1 MAETT
6 KSLQKEYDAALAAFT
21 TADAALKNAG
31 LLNLASAQKTFDT
44 ANKAFQAI
52 KARYDAALKLEQK
65 SASETTKSNQKKTEE
80 AKANQEILLRQ
91 AQIDLNSVNRRL
103 SQEQKG
109 AASPQKIAQLTSE
122 KNSAQAVFDA
132 IQNGATGKLVKVG
145 GTSQVKIVLDQPV
158 SATPTVAPTATQGR
172 ATAQMRGEGMGPT
185 ATTVTATETVT
196 TPTVTTPTATP
207 ATPAGSS
214 VSTQSATSATDQ
226 KTFVDSE
233 LSKRKLKDTPANR
246 EKLRKEFQSKNKP
259 VDDMA
264 WMDEFKK
271 TYTAYSDWTTNEVI
285 DHFGQDFVD
294 ILKEAVNTE
303 FTDEEIQARI
313 KGTQY
318 FKSITDSQYRFDGAN
333 SAVQNGLIQSARDA
347 IVKDYADVG
356 LAQTDIDEIAKKV
369 ARNGLTATGV
379 KQAVYQYAFRKPA
392 AATTP
397 TAPGMARN
405 AIEGGD
411 ADAIRQAAR
420 AYGYSVSDAEMQ
432 AALTGGMYNG
442 VAVTKDSILQKAQ
455 KSAKGK
461 YFHLADQI
469 DAGLSLEDIFSGYR
483 NYAADLLEIDP
494 NQIDFTKDSKFAKAF
509 GSKETGQMSLTDWT
523 QMIKTDPTFGW
534 QYTKQA
540 NQQATDVALTL
551 ARAFGKVG

>member
-6 KSLQKEYDAALAAFT
+6 KSLQKEYDAALAAFSA
-21 TADAALKNAG
+21 ADIALKNAG
-31 LLNLASAQKTFDT
+31 LLNLASAQKTFDA
-44 ANKAFQAI
+44 ANKKFQAI
-52 KARYDAALKLEQK
+52 KVRYDAALKREEKTAKSEQK
-65 SASETTKSNQKKTEE
+65 KVEEAKSNQES
-80 AKANQEILLRQ
+80 LLRQ

-109 AASPQKIAQLTSE
+109 AASPQKIAQLTAE

-145 GTSQVKIVLDQPV
+145 GTSQVEIVLDQPV
-158 SATPTVAPTATQGR
+158 SATPTATPTVTQDR
-172 ATAQMRGEGMGPT
+172 ATAQMRGEGMGPVT
-185 ATTVTATETVT
+185 KTEEDEPAVDETPPPPPPPSGVTVSA
-196 TPTVTTPTATP
+196 
-207 ATPAGSS
+207 
-214 VSTQSATSATDQ
+214 QSATSATDQ

-233 LSKRKLKDTPANR
+233 LKKRKLKDTPANR
-246 EKLRKEFQSKNKP
+246 EKLRKEFQAKNKP

-271 TYTAYSDWTTNEVI
+271 TYAAYSDWTTNEVI

-303 FTDEEIQARI
+303 FTDEEIQSRI

-318 FKSITDSQYRFDGAN
+318 FKSITDSQYKFDGAS

-356 LAQTDIDEIAKKV
+356 LSQTDIDEIARKV
-369 ARNGLTATGV
+369 ARNGLTTTGV

-397 TAPGMARN
+397 TSPAMVTRAL
-405 AIEGGD
+405 EGGD

>member
-1 MAETT
+1 MMA
-6 KSLQKEYDAALAAFT
+6 SSADIQKELDTAKAKVETARKALQGATAANFSALTKALSDAEK
-21 TADAALKNAG
+21 ALKPV
-31 LLNLASAQKTFDT
+31 QKKYDT
-44 ANKAFQAI
+44 AKANE
-52 KARYDAALKLEQK
+52 KTAAAGKK
-65 SASETTKSNQKKTEE
+65 ASETEQANLLSKGKQTIAIRQDAVDRARSAWQNDPKNQKKFDDYQTKLSELNTKFTEYE
-80 AKANQEILLRQ
+80 GKG
-91 AQIDLNSVNRRL
+91 IDLGRTVSL
-103 SQEQKG
+103 
-109 AASPQKIAQLTSE
+109 
-122 KNSAQAVFDA
+122 
-132 IQNGATGKLVKVG
+132 QNGQLIDSKVAG
-145 GTSQVKIVLDQPV
+145 
-158 SATPTVAPTATQGR
+158 VAPAVSPVR
-172 ATAQMRGEGMGPT
+172 ATAQMRGEGMGPA
-185 ATTVTATETVT
+185 ATTAASTETIT
-196 TPTVTTPTATP
+196 TPTVTPPATS

-214 VSTQSATSATDQ
+214 VSTQSATSAKDQ

-246 EKLRKEFQSKNKP
+246 EKLRKEFQTKNKP

-271 TYTAYSDWTTNEVI
+271 TYTAYSDWTTNEVV

-303 FTDEEIQARI
+303 FTDEEIQSRI
-313 KGTQY
+313 KGTKY
-318 FKSITDSQYRFDGAN
+318 FGAITDSQYKFDGAN
-333 SAVQNGLIQSARDA
+333 SAVQNGLIKSAREA

-356 LAQTDIDEIAKKV
+356 LTQTDIDEIARKV
-369 ARNGLTATGV
+369 ARNGLTTAGV

-411 ADAIRQAAR
+411 ADAIRIAAR
-420 AYGYSVSDAEMQ
+420 AYGYNVSDAEMQ

-442 VAVTKDSILQKAQ
+442 VAVTQDSILQKAQ

-461 YFHLADQI
+461 YFHLSDQI

-483 NYAADLLEIDP
+483 NYAADALEIDP
-494 NQIDFTKDSKFAKAF
+494 NQIDFTKDSKWAAAF
-509 GSKETGQMSLTDWT
+509 GTKENGQMSLTDWVKT
-523 QMIKTDPTFGW
+523 IKTDPNFGW

-540 NQQATDVALTL
+540 NDQAASLAVNL
-551 ARAFGKVG
+551 ARVFGKVA

>member
-6 KSLQKEYDAALAAFT
+6 KSLQKEYDAALAEFT
-21 TADAALKNAG
+21 AADIALKNAG
-31 LLNLASAQKTFDT
+31 LLNLASAQKTFDA
-44 ANKAFQAI
+44 ANKKFQAI
-52 KARYDAALKLEQK
+52 KVRYDAALKLEQK
-65 SASETTKSNQKKTEE
+65 SASETEKSNQKKVEE
-80 AKANQEILLRQ
+80 AKANQESLLRQ

-109 AASPQKIAQLTSE
+109 AASPQKIAQLTAE
-122 KNSAQAVFDA
+122 KNSAQAIFDA

-158 SATPTVAPTATQGR
+158 SATTTATPTVTQGR

-185 ATTVTATETVT
+185 ATTAATTETVT
-196 TPTVTTPTATP
+196 TPTATTPTTAP
-207 ATPAGSS
+207 AVPSGSP

-233 LSKRKLKDTPANR
+233 LTKRKLKDTPANR

-303 FTDEEIQARI
+303 FTDEEIQSRI
-313 KGTQY
+313 KGTKY
-318 FKSITDSQYRFDGAN
+318 FGAITDSQYKFDGAS
-333 SAVQNGLIQSARDA
+333 SAVQNGLIQSAREA

-356 LAQTDIDEIAKKV
+356 LSQTDIDEIAKKV

-379 KQAVYQYAFRKPA
+379 KQAVYQYAFRKPE

-397 TAPGMARN
+397 TSPAMATR
-405 AIEGGD
+405 ALEGGD

-420 AYGYSVSDAEMQ
+420 NYGYKVSDTELQ

-442 VAVTKDSILQKAQ
+442 VAVTKESILEKAQ
-455 KSAKGK
+455 KAAKGA
-461 YFHLADQI
+461 FGHLSDQI
-469 DAGLSLEDIFSGYR
+469 DAGLSLEDIFTNYR
-483 NYAADLLEIDP
+483 NYAADALEIDP
-494 NQIDFTKDSKFAKAF
+494 NQIDFTKDSKWARAF
-509 GSKETGQMSLTDWT
+509 GTKETGQMSLTDWT
-523 QMIKTDPTFGW
+523 RMIKTDPSFGW

>member
-6 KSLQKEYDAALAAFT
+6 KSLQKEYDAALAEFT
-21 TADAALKNAG
+21 AADIALKNAG
-31 LLNLASAQKTFDT
+31 LLNLASAQKTFDA
-44 ANKAFQAI
+44 ANKKFQAI
-52 KARYDAALKLEQK
+52 KVRYDAALKLEQK
-65 SASETTKSNQKKTEE
+65 SASETEKSNQKKAEE
-80 AKANQEILLRQ
+80 AKANQESLLRQ

-109 AASPQKIAQLTSE
+109 AASPQKIAQLTAE

-158 SATPTVAPTATQGR
+158 SATPTATPIVTQGR
-172 ATAQMRGEGMGPT
+172 ATAQMRGEGMGPVT
-185 ATTVTATETVT
+185 KTEETGTDTTT
-196 TPTVTTPTATP
+196 TSTTSSSTSATP
-207 ATPAGSS
+207 DGSV

-233 LSKRKLKDTPANR
+233 LKKRKLKDTPANR

-271 TYTAYSDWTTNEVI
+271 TYAAYSDWTTNEVI

-318 FKSITDSQYRFDGAN
+318 FKTITDSQYKFDGAS

-356 LAQTDIDEIAKKV
+356 LSQTDIDEIARKV

-397 TAPGMARN
+397 TSPAMATR
-405 AIEGGD
+405 ALEGGD

-420 AYGYSVSDAEMQ
+420 NYGYKVSDTELQ

-442 VAVTKDSILQKAQ
+442 VAVTKESILEKAQ
-455 KSAKGK
+455 KAAKGA
-461 YFHLADQI
+461 FGHLSDQI
-469 DAGLSLEDIFSGYR
+469 DAGLSLEDIFANYR
-483 NYAADLLEIDP
+483 NYAADALEIDP
-494 NQIDFTKDSKFAKAF
+494 NQIDFTKDSKWARAF
-509 GSKETGQMSLTDWT
+509 GTKETGQMSLTDWT

>member
-6 KSLQKEYDAALAAFT
+6 KSLQKEYDAALAAFAA
-21 TADAALKNAG
+21 ADAALKNAG

-44 ANKAFQAI
+44 ANKAFQAV
-52 KARYDAALKLEQK
+52 KARYDASLKREEKTAQTEQK
-65 SASETTKSNQKKTEE
+65 KVEEAKSNQES
-80 AKANQEILLRQ
+80 LLRQ

-103 SQEQKG
+103 SQEQKS

-145 GTSQVKIVLDQPV
+145 GTSQVRIVLDQPV

-185 ATTVTATETVT
+185 ATTATATETVT

-246 EKLRKEFQSKNKP
+246 EKLRKEFQTKNKP

-313 KGTQY
+313 KGTKY
-318 FKSITDSQYRFDGAN
+318 FDSITDSQYRFDGAN
-333 SAVQNGLIQSARDA
+333 SAVQNGLIQSAREA

-356 LAQTDIDEIAKKV
+356 LSQTDIDEIAKKV
-369 ARNGLTATGV
+369 ARNGLTTTGV

-411 ADAIRQAAR
+411 ADAIRIAAR
-420 AYGYSVSDAEMQ
+420 AYGYNVSDAEMQ

-442 VAVTKDSILQKAQ
+442 VAVTQDSILQKAQ

-483 NYAADLLEIDP
+483 NYAADALEIDP
-494 NQIDFTKDSKFAKAF
+494 NQIDFTKDSKWARAF
-509 GSKETGQMSLTDWT
+509 GTKETGQMSLTDWVT
-523 QMIKTDPTFGW
+523 TIKSDPTFGW

-540 NQQATDVALTL
+540 NQQSTDIALTL
-551 ARAFGKVG
+551 ARAFGKVA

>member
-6 KSLQKEYDAALAAFT
+6 KSLQKQYDAALAAFT
-21 TADAALKNAG
+21 AADTALKNAG
-31 LLNLASAQKTFDT
+31 LLNLGSAQKTFDA

-52 KARYDAALKLEQK
+52 KTRYDAAVKREQK
-65 SASETTKSNQKKTEE
+65 AASDAAKSEQKKTEQQE
-80 AKANQEILLRQ
+80 ANRESLLRQ
-91 AQIDLNSVNRRL
+91 AQINVNSVNRRL

-145 GTSQVKIVLDQPV
+145 GTSRVQIVLDQPV
-158 SATPTVAPTATQGR
+158 SATPTSASPAVSQGR
-172 ATAQMRGEGMGPT
+172 ATRQMRGEGMGPVV
-185 ATTVTATETVT
+185 TVDEDEPVIDET
-196 TPTVTTPTATP
+196 PPPPPPSNTV
-207 ATPAGSS
+207 
-214 VSTQSATSATDQ
+214 VSTQSATLATDQ

-233 LSKRKLKDTPANR
+233 ITKRKLKNTPANR
-246 EKLRKEFQSKNKP
+246 EKLRKEFQTKNKP

-271 TYTAYSDWTTNEVI
+271 TYTAYSDWTTNDVI

-333 SAVQNGLIQSARDA
+333 SAVQNGLIESARNA

-356 LAQTDIDEIAKKV
+356 LTQTDIDEIAKKV

-397 TAPGMARN
+397 TSPGMARN

-411 ADAIRQAAR
+411 ADAIRIAAR
-420 AYGYSVSDAEMQ
+420 AYGYNVSDAEMQ

-442 VAVTKDSILQKAQ
+442 VAVTQDSILQKAQ

-483 NYAADLLEIDP
+483 NYAADALEIDP
-494 NQIDFTKDSKFAKAF
+494 NQIDFTKDSKWARAF
-509 GSKETGQMSLTDWT
+509 GTKETGQMSLTDWVT
-523 QMIKTDPTFGW
+523 TIKSDPTFGW

-540 NQQATDVALTL
+540 NQQATDIGLTL
-551 ARAFGKVG
+551 ARAFGKVS

>member
-1 MAETT
+1 MA
-6 KSLQKEYDAALAAFT
+6 SSADIQKELDTAKAKVETARKALQSATAANFAALTKALS
-21 TADAALKNAG
+21 DAEKALKPV
-31 LLNLASAQKTFDT
+31 QKKYDT
-44 ANKAFQAI
+44 AKANE
-52 KARYDAALKLEQK
+52 KTAAAGKK
-65 SASETTKSNQKKTEE
+65 ASETEQANLLSKGKQTIATRQDAVDRARSAWQNDPKNQKKFDDYQAKLSELNTKFTEYE
-80 AKANQEILLRQ
+80 GKG
-91 AQIDLNSVNRRL
+91 IDLGRTVSL
-103 SQEQKG
+103 
-109 AASPQKIAQLTSE
+109 
-122 KNSAQAVFDA
+122 
-132 IQNGATGKLVKVG
+132 QNGQLIDSKVAG
-145 GTSQVKIVLDQPV
+145 
-158 SATPTVAPTATQGR
+158 VAPAVSPVR
-172 ATAQMRGEGMGPT
+172 ATAQMRGEGMGPVAPVEEDAPVVDET
-185 ATTVTATETVT
+185 PPPPPPPSGVT
-196 TPTVTTPTATP
+196 
-207 ATPAGSS
+207 

-233 LSKRKLKDTPANR
+233 LAKRKLKDTPANR
-246 EKLRKEFQSKNKP
+246 EKLRKEFQTKNKP

-271 TYTAYSDWTTNEVI
+271 TYAAYSDWTTNEVI

-313 KGTQY
+313 KGTKY
-318 FKSITDSQYRFDGAN
+318 FKSITDSQYKFDGAN
-333 SAVQNGLIQSARDA
+333 SAVQNGLIESARNA

-356 LAQTDIDEIAKKV
+356 LTQTDIDEIAKKV
-369 ARNGLTATGV
+369 ARNGLTTTGV

-397 TAPGMARN
+397 TAPGMSRN
-405 AIEGGD
+405 ALEGGD
-411 ADAIRQAAR
+411 ADAIRIAAR
-420 AYGYSVSDAEMQ
+420 AYGYNVSDAEMQ

-442 VAVTKDSILQKAQ
+442 VAVTQDSILQKAQ

-461 YFHLADQI
+461 YFHLSDQI

-483 NYAADLLEIDP
+483 NYAADALEIDP
-494 NQIDFTKDSKFAKAF
+494 NQIDFTKDSKWARAF
-509 GSKETGQMSLTDWT
+509 GTKETGQMSLTDWT

-540 NQQATDVALTL
+540 NQQATDIGLTL

>member
-21 TADAALKNAG
+21 AADAALKNAS

-44 ANKAFQAI
+44 ANKVFQAI
-52 KARYDAALKLEQK
+52 KTRYDAAIKREEKTAQTEQK
-65 SASETTKSNQKKTEE
+65 KVEEAKSNQES
-80 AKANQEILLRQ
+80 LLRQ

-145 GTSQVKIVLDQPV
+145 GTSRVQIVLDQPV

-172 ATAQMRGEGMGPT
+172 ATAQMRGEGMGPV
-185 ATTVTATETVT
+185 ATVEEDAPVIDETPPPPPPSNTV
-196 TPTVTTPTATP
+196 
-207 ATPAGSS
+207 

-233 LSKRKLKDTPANR
+233 LAKRKLKDTPANR
-246 EKLRKEFQSKNKP
+246 EKLRKEFQTKNKP

-264 WMDEFKK
+264 WMDEFRK
-271 TYTAYSDWTTNEVI
+271 TYAAYSDWTTNQVV

-318 FKSITDSQYRFDGAN
+318 FKSITDSQYKFDGAS

-356 LAQTDIDEIAKKV
+356 LAQTDIDEIARKV

-379 KQAVYQYAFRKPA
+379 KQSVYQYAFRKPA
-392 AATTP
+392 AAVTP
-397 TAPGMARN
+397 TSPAMATR
-405 AIEGGD
+405 ALEGGD
-411 ADAIRQAAR
+411 ADAIRQSAR
-420 AYGYSVSDAEMQ
+420 TYGYKVSDAELQ

-455 KSAKGK
+455 KAAKGA
-461 YFHLADQI
+461 YGHLADQI
-469 DAGLSLEDIFSGYR
+469 DAGLSLEDIFSNYR
-483 NYAADLLEIDP
+483 NYAADALEIDP
-494 NQIDFTKDSKFAKAF
+494 NQIDFTKDSKWARAF
-509 GSKETGQMSLTDWT
+509 GTKETGQMSLTDWIST
-523 QMIKTDPTFGW
+523 VKSDPSFGW
-534 QYTKQA
+534 QFTKQA

-551 ARAFGKVG
+551 ARAFGKVGR

>member
-1 MAETT
+1 MSAKDDLKILDNLIANNNVRAGASATYKNKSYTLAQLIAERDKISNQLKQQGTSKAREKQAT
-6 KSLQKEYDAALAAFT
+6 QQLTSSEREALQKESRTISAARGQVETALGNLNIAITRNGDVAA
-21 TADAALKNAG
+21 
-31 LLNLASAQKTFDT
+31 AQKVLS
-44 ANKAFQAI
+44 
-52 KARYDAALKLEQK
+52 AAYQSLRAVNPQDKLLEGITL
-65 SASETTKSNQKKTEE
+65 SAPSSTT
-80 AKANQEILLRQ
+80 
-91 AQIDLNSVNRRL
+91 
-103 SQEQKG
+103 
-109 AASPQKIAQLTSE
+109 
-122 KNSAQAVFDA
+122 
-132 IQNGATGKLVKVG
+132 QN
-145 GTSQVKIVLDQPV
+145 
-158 SATPTVAPTATQGR
+158 R
-172 ATAQMRGEGMGPT
+172 ATAQMRGEGVGS
-185 ATTVTATETVT
+185 T
-196 TPTVTTPTATP
+196 TPTPPAATQTAATPPATTRPAATQPSQTATVS
-207 ATPAGSS
+207 AQS
-214 VSTQSATSATDQ
+214 VTSATDQ

-233 LSKRKLKDTPANR
+233 LTKRKLKNTPANR
-246 EKLRKEFQSKNKP
+246 EKLRKEFQTKNKP
-259 VDDMA
+259 ADDMA

-271 TYTAYSDWTTNEVI
+271 TYAAYSDWTTNEVI

-318 FKSITDSQYRFDGAN
+318 FKSITDSQYKFDGAS
-333 SAVQNGLIQSARDA
+333 SAVQNGLVEAARNA

-369 ARNGLTATGV
+369 ARNGLTTTGV

-411 ADAIRQAAR
+411 ADAIRIAAR
-420 AYGYSVSDAEMQ
+420 AYGYNVSDAEMQ

-442 VAVTKDSILQKAQ
+442 VAVTQDSILQKAQ

-469 DAGLSLEDIFSGYR
+469 DAGLSLEDIFSSYR
-483 NYAADLLEIDP
+483 NYAADALEIDP
-494 NQIDFTKDSKFAKAF
+494 NQIDFTKDSKWARAF
-509 GSKETGQMSLTDWT
+509 GTKETGQMSLTDWVT
-523 QMIKTDPTFGW
+523 TIKSDPSFGW
-534 QYTKQA
+534 QFTKQA
-540 NQQATDVALTL
+540 NQQATDIGLTL

>member
-6 KSLQKEYDAALAAFT
+6 KSLQKEYDAALAAFSA
-21 TADAALKNAG
+21 ADIALKNAG
-31 LLNLASAQKTFDT
+31 LLNLASAQKTFDA
-44 ANKAFQAI
+44 ANKKFQAI
-52 KARYDAALKLEQK
+52 KVRYDAALKREEKTAKSEQK
-65 SASETTKSNQKKTEE
+65 KVEEAKSNQES
-80 AKANQEILLRQ
+80 LLRQ

-109 AASPQKIAQLTSE
+109 AASPQKIAQLTAE

-145 GTSQVKIVLDQPV
+145 GTSQVEIVLDQPV
-158 SATPTVAPTATQGR
+158 SATPTATPTVTQGR
-172 ATAQMRGEGMGPT
+172 ATAQMRGEGVGPT
-185 ATTVTATETVT
+185 ATTAAATETVT
-196 TPTVTTPTATP
+196 TPTATTPTAAP
-207 ATPAGSS
+207 AVTSGSP

-233 LSKRKLKDTPANR
+233 LTKRKLKDTPANR
-246 EKLRKEFQSKNKP
+246 EKLRKEFQTKNKP

-271 TYTAYSDWTTNEVI
+271 TYAAYSDWTTNDVI

-318 FKSITDSQYRFDGAN
+318 FKSITDSQYKFDGAS

-356 LAQTDIDEIAKKV
+356 LSQTDIDEIARKV
-369 ARNGLTATGV
+369 ARNGLTTTGV
-379 KQAVYQYAFRKPA
+379 KQAVYQYAFRKPE

-397 TAPGMARN
+397 TSPAQTRN
-405 AIEGGD
+405 ALEGGD

-483 NYAADLLEIDP
+483 NYAADALEIDP
-494 NQIDFTKDSKFAKAF
+494 NQIDFTKDSKWARAF
-509 GSKETGQMSLTDWT
+509 GTKETGQMSLTDWT

>member
-21 TADAALKNAG
+21 AADAALKNAG

-52 KARYDAALKLEQK
+52 KARYDAALKREEKTAQTEQK
-65 SASETTKSNQKKTEE
+65 KVEEAKSNQES
-80 AKANQEILLRQ
+80 LLRQ

-145 GTSQVKIVLDQPV
+145 GTSRVKIVLDQPV

-185 ATTVTATETVT
+185 ATTATATETVT

-246 EKLRKEFQSKNKP
+246 EKLRKEFQTKNKP

-333 SAVQNGLIQSARDA
+333 SAVQNGLVQSAREA

-356 LAQTDIDEIAKKV
+356 LSQTDIDEIAKKV

-411 ADAIRQAAR
+411 ADAIRVAAR
-420 AYGYSVSDAEMQ
+420 AYGYNVSDAEMQ

-540 NQQATDVALTL
+540 NQQATDIALTL

>member
-6 KSLQKEYDAALAAFT
+6 KSLQKQYDAALASFT
-21 TADAALKNAG
+21 AADTALKNAG
-31 LLNLASAQKTFDT
+31 LLNLGSAQKTFDA

-52 KARYDAALKLEQK
+52 KTRYDAALKREEQ
-65 SASETTKSNQKKTEE
+65 AATATTKSAEKQAEE
-80 AKANQEILLRQ
+80 KKANQESLVRQ
-91 AQIDLNSVNRRL
+91 AQIDLNSANRRL
-103 SQEQKG
+103 AQEQKG

-145 GTSQVKIVLDQPV
+145 GTSRVQIVLDQPV
-158 SATPTVAPTATQGR
+158 SATPTSASPAVSQGR
-172 ATAQMRGEGMGPT
+172 ATAQMRGEGMGPVV
-185 ATTVTATETVT
+185 TVEEDAPVIDETPPPPPSNT
-196 TPTVTTPTATP
+196 I
-207 ATPAGSS
+207 

-233 LSKRKLKDTPANR
+233 ITKRKLKNTPANR
-246 EKLRKEFQSKNKP
+246 EKLRKEFQTKNKP

-271 TYTAYSDWTTNEVI
+271 TYPAYSDWVGNDVV
-285 DHFGQDFVD
+285 DFFGQDFVD
-294 ILKEAVNTE
+294 ILKQAVNTE
-303 FTDEEIQARI
+303 FETEEIQALI
-313 KGTQY
+313 KGTKY
-318 FKSITDSQYRFDGAN
+318 AKTVTDSQYKFDGA
-333 SAVQNGLIQSARDA
+333 SPMTQNGLIESARNA
-347 IVKDYADVG
+347 IVKDYSDVG
-356 LAQTDIDEIAKKV
+356 LSQTDIDEIARKV

-379 KQAVYQYAFRKPA
+379 KQAVYQYAFRRPA

-397 TAPGMARN
+397 TAPGMSRN
-405 AIEGGD
+405 ALQGGD
-411 ADAIRQAAR
+411 ADAIRIAAR
-420 AYGYSVSDAEMQ
+420 AYGYNVSDAEMQ

-483 NYAADLLEIDP
+483 NYAADALEIDP
-494 NQIDFTKDSKFAKAF
+494 NQIDFTKDSKWARAF
-509 GSKETGQMSLTDWT
+509 GTKETGQMSLTDWVT
-523 QMIKTDPTFGW
+523 TIKSDPTFGW
-534 QYTKQA
+534 QFTKQA
-540 NQQATDVALTL
+540 NQQATDIGLTL

>member
-1 MAETT
+1 MSA
-6 KSLQKEYDAALAAFT
+6 KDDLKKAKDALADPRVT
-21 TADAALKNAG
+21 TFEYKGKKYTLTELRDQLIPQLTEAAKKESKAAQTTDLSKRGSGPKVAEARDAVTRAEQALSSAKGRFASGKLTESGLKPFQDALNA
-31 LLNLASAQKTFDT
+31 AQK
-44 ANKAFQAI
+44 Q
-52 KARYDAALKLEQK
+52 
-65 SASETTKSNQKKTEE
+65 
-80 AKANQEILLRQ
+80 
-91 AQIDLNSVNRRL
+91 LNT
-103 SQEQKG
+103 
-109 AASPQKIAQLTSE
+109 LT
-122 KNSAQAVFDA
+122 
-132 IQNGATGKLVKVG
+132 G
-145 GTSQVKIVLDQPV
+145 GTTPGV
-158 SATPTVAPTATQGR
+158 ATTDMR
-172 ATAQMRGEGMGPT
+172 ATAQMRGEGVGP
-185 ATTVTATETVT
+185 ATTAASTGTVT
-196 TPTVTTPTATP
+196 TPSAAPT
-207 ATPAGSS
+207 TPAGST

-233 LSKRKLKDTPANR
+233 LTKRKLKDTPANR
-246 EKLRKEFQSKNKP
+246 EKLRKEFQTKNKP

-271 TYTAYSDWTTNEVI
+271 TYTAYSDWTTNQVV

-313 KGTQY
+313 KGTKY
-318 FKSITDSQYRFDGAN
+318 FDAITDSQYKFDGAS
-333 SAVQNGLIQSARDA
+333 SAVQNGLIQSAREA

-356 LAQTDIDEIAKKV
+356 LTQTDIDEIAKKV

-397 TAPGMARN
+397 TSPGMARN

-420 AYGYSVSDAEMQ
+420 AYGYNVSDAEMQ

-469 DAGLSLEDIFSGYR
+469 DAGLSLEDIFSSYR
-483 NYAADLLEIDP
+483 NYAADALEIDP
-494 NQIDFTKDSKFAKAF
+494 NQIDFTKDSKWARAF
-509 GSKETGQMSLTDWT
+509 GTKETGQMSLTDWVT
-523 QMIKTDPTFGW
+523 TIKSDPSFGW
-534 QYTKQA
+534 QFTKQA
-540 NQQATDVALTL
+540 NQQATDIGLTL
-551 ARAFGKVG
+551 ARAFGKVA

>member
-1 MAETT
+1 MMA
-6 KSLQKEYDAALAAFT
+6 SSADIQKELDTAKAKVETARKALQSATAANFAALTKALS
-21 TADAALKNAG
+21 DAEKALKPV
-31 LLNLASAQKTFDT
+31 QKKYDT
-44 ANKAFQAI
+44 AKANE
-52 KARYDAALKLEQK
+52 KTAAAGKK
-65 SASETTKSNQKKTEE
+65 ASETEQANLLSKGKQTIATRQDAVDRARSAWQNDPKNQKKFDDYQAKLSELNTKFTEYE
-80 AKANQEILLRQ
+80 GKG
-91 AQIDLNSVNRRL
+91 IDLGRTVSL
-103 SQEQKG
+103 
-109 AASPQKIAQLTSE
+109 
-122 KNSAQAVFDA
+122 
-132 IQNGATGKLVKVG
+132 QNGQLIDSKVAG
-145 GTSQVKIVLDQPV
+145 
-158 SATPTVAPTATQGR
+158 VAPAVSSVR
-172 ATAQMRGEGMGPT
+172 ATAQMRGEGMGPA
-185 ATTVTATETVT
+185 ATTAASTGTVT
-196 TPTVTTPTATP
+196 TPTVTTPTTAS

-214 VSTQSATSATDQ
+214 VSTQSATSSTDQ

-246 EKLRKEFQSKNKP
+246 EKLRKEFQTKNKP

-271 TYTAYSDWTTNEVI
+271 TYTAYSDWTTNEVV

-303 FTDEEIQARI
+303 FSDEEIQARI

-318 FKSITDSQYRFDGAN
+318 FKSITDSQYKFDGAN
-333 SAVQNGLIQSARDA
+333 SAVQNGLIKSAREA

-356 LAQTDIDEIAKKV
+356 LTQTDIDEIARKV
-369 ARNGLTATGV
+369 ARNGLTTAGV

-411 ADAIRQAAR
+411 ADAIRVAAR
-420 AYGYSVSDAEMQ
+420 AYGYNVSDAEMQ

-442 VAVTKDSILQKAQ
+442 VAVTQDSILQKAQ

-461 YFHLADQI
+461 YFHLSDQI

-483 NYAADLLEIDP
+483 NYAADALEIDP
-494 NQIDFTKDSKFAKAF
+494 NQIDFTKDSKWAAAF
-509 GSKETGQMSLTDWT
+509 GTKENGQMSLTDWVKT
-523 QMIKTDPTFGW
+523 IKTDPNFGW

-540 NQQATDVALTL
+540 NDQAASLAVNL
-551 ARAFGKVG
+551 ARVFGKVA

>member
-6 KSLQKEYDAALAAFT
+6 KDLQKQYDAALAAFT
-21 TADAALKNAG
+21 AADAALKSAG

-52 KARYDAALKLEQK
+52 KTRYDAAVKREQK
-65 SASETTKSNQKKTEE
+65 AASDATKSEQKKTEQQ
-80 AKANQEILLRQ
+80 KADRESLLRQ
-91 AQIDLNSVNRRL
+91 AQIDVNSVNRRL
-103 SQEQKG
+103 AQAAKG
-109 AASPQKIAQLTSE
+109 SSPQKIAELTSE
-122 KNSAQAVFDA
+122 LNSAQAVLNA
-132 IQNGATGKLVKVG
+132 VENGATGKLVKVG
-145 GTSQVKIVLDQPV
+145 GTSRVQIVLDQPV
-158 SATPTVAPTATQGR
+158 SATPTSAPSASQGR
-172 ATAQMRGEGMGPT
+172 ATAQMRGEGVGPT
-185 ATTVTATETVT
+185 TTAASTETVT
-196 TPTVTTPTATP
+196 TPTVTTPSGTP
-207 ATPAGSS
+207 ATPAGSP

-233 LSKRKLKDTPANR
+233 LTKRKLKDTPANR
-246 EKLRKEFQSKNKP
+246 EKLRKEFQTKNKP

-271 TYTAYSDWTTNEVI
+271 TYAAYSDWTTNQVV

-318 FKSITDSQYRFDGAN
+318 FKSITDSQYKFDGAS

-356 LAQTDIDEIAKKV
+356 LAQTDIDEIARKV

-397 TAPGMARN
+397 TSPGMARN

-420 AYGYSVSDAEMQ
+420 AYGYNVSDAEMQ

-483 NYAADLLEIDP
+483 NYAADALEIDP
-494 NQIDFTKDSKFAKAF
+494 NQIDFTKDSKWARAF
-509 GSKETGQMSLTDWT
+509 GTKETGQMSLTDWVT
-523 QMIKTDPTFGW
+523 TIKSDPSFGW

-540 NQQATDVALTL
+540 NQQATDIGLTL
-551 ARAFGKVG
+551 ARAFGKVA

>member
-6 KSLQKEYDAALAAFT
+6 KSLQKQYDAALASFT
-21 TADAALKNAG
+21 AADTALKNAG
-31 LLNLASAQKTFDT
+31 LLNLGSAQKTFDA

-52 KARYDAALKLEQK
+52 KTRYDAALKREEQ
-65 SASETTKSNQKKTEE
+65 AATATTKSAEKQAEE
-80 AKANQEILLRQ
+80 KKANQESLVRQ
-91 AQIDLNSVNRRL
+91 AQIDLNSANRRL
-103 SQEQKG
+103 AQEQKG

-145 GTSQVKIVLDQPV
+145 GTSRVQIVLDQPV
-158 SATPTVAPTATQGR
+158 SATPTSASPAVSQGR
-172 ATAQMRGEGMGPT
+172 ATAQMRGEGMGPVV
-185 ATTVTATETVT
+185 TVEEDAPVIDET
-196 TPTVTTPTATP
+196 PPPPPSNTV
-207 ATPAGSS
+207 

-226 KTFVDSE
+226 KTFVDFE
-233 LSKRKLKDTPANR
+233 ITKRKLKNTPANR
-246 EKLRKEFQSKNKP
+246 EKLRKEFQTKNKP

-271 TYTAYSDWTTNEVI
+271 TYTAYSDWTTNDVI

-313 KGTQY
+313 KGTKY
-318 FKSITDSQYRFDGAN
+318 FDAITDSQYRFDGAN
-333 SAVQNGLIQSARDA
+333 SAVQNGLIQTAREA

-356 LAQTDIDEIAKKV
+356 LTQTDIDEIAKKV

-411 ADAIRQAAR
+411 ADAIRIAAR
-420 AYGYSVSDAEMQ
+420 AYGYNVSDAEMQ

-483 NYAADLLEIDP
+483 NYAADALEIDP
-494 NQIDFTKDSKFAKAF
+494 NQIDFTKDSKWARAF
-509 GSKETGQMSLTDWT
+509 GTKETGQMSLTDWVT
-523 QMIKTDPTFGW
+523 TIKSDPSFGW
-534 QYTKQA
+534 QFTKQA
-540 NQQATDVALTL
+540 NQQATDIGLTL

>member
-6 KSLQKEYDAALAAFT
+6 KSLQKEYDAALAAFAA
-21 TADAALKNAG
+21 ADAALKNAS

-52 KARYDAALKLEQK
+52 KTRYDAAIKREEKTAQTEQK
-65 SASETTKSNQKKTEE
+65 KVEEAKSNQES
-80 AKANQEILLRQ
+80 LLRQ

-145 GTSQVKIVLDQPV
+145 GTSRVQIVLDQPV
-158 SATPTVAPTATQGR
+158 SATPTSATPATSQGR
-172 ATAQMRGEGMGPT
+172 ATAQMRGEGTGPT
-185 ATTVTATETVT
+185 ATTPTETVT
-196 TPTVTTPTATP
+196 TPTVTTPSATP
-207 ATPAGSS
+207 TTPAGST

-233 LSKRKLKDTPANR
+233 LTKRKLKDTPANR
-246 EKLRKEFQSKNKP
+246 EKLRKEFQTKNKP

-271 TYTAYSDWTTNEVI
+271 TYAAYSDWTTNQVV

-318 FKSITDSQYRFDGAN
+318 FKSITDSQYKFDGAS

-369 ARNGLTATGV
+369 ARNGLTTTGV

-397 TAPGMARN
+397 TSPGMARN

-420 AYGYSVSDAEMQ
+420 AYGYNVSDAEMQ

-483 NYAADLLEIDP
+483 NYAADALEIDP
-494 NQIDFTKDSKFAKAF
+494 NQIDFTKDSKWARAF
-509 GSKETGQMSLTDWT
+509 GTKETGQMSLTDWT

-534 QYTKQA
+534 QFTKQA

>member
-6 KSLQKEYDAALAAFT
+6 KSLQKQYDAALASFT
-21 TADAALKNAG
+21 AADTALKNAG
-31 LLNLASAQKTFDT
+31 LLNLGSAQKTFDA

-52 KARYDAALKLEQK
+52 KTRYDAALKREEQ
-65 SASETTKSNQKKTEE
+65 AATATTKSAEKQAEE
-80 AKANQEILLRQ
+80 KKANQESLVRQ
-91 AQIDLNSVNRRL
+91 AQIDLNSANRRL
-103 SQEQKG
+103 AQEQKG

-145 GTSQVKIVLDQPV
+145 GTSRVQIVLDQPV
-158 SATPTVAPTATQGR
+158 SATPTSASPAVSQGR
-172 ATAQMRGEGMGPT
+172 ATAQMRGEGMGPVV
-185 ATTVTATETVT
+185 TVEEDAPVIDET
-196 TPTVTTPTATP
+196 PPPPPSNTV
-207 ATPAGSS
+207 

-226 KTFVDSE
+226 KTFVDFE
-233 LSKRKLKDTPANR
+233 ITKRKLKNTPANR
-246 EKLRKEFQSKNKP
+246 EKLRKEFQTKNKP

-271 TYTAYSDWTTNEVI
+271 TYTAYSDWTTNDVI

-313 KGTQY
+313 KGTKY
-318 FKSITDSQYRFDGAN
+318 FDAITDSQYRFDGAN
-333 SAVQNGLIQSARDA
+333 SAVQNGLIQTAREA

-356 LAQTDIDEIAKKV
+356 LTQTDIDEIAKKV

-411 ADAIRQAAR
+411 ADAIRIAAR
-420 AYGYSVSDAEMQ
+420 AYGYNVSDAEMQ

-483 NYAADLLEIDP
+483 NYAADALEIDP
-494 NQIDFTKDSKFAKAF
+494 NQIDFTKDSKWARAF
-509 GSKETGQMSLTDWT
+509 GTKETGQMSLTDWVT
-523 QMIKTDPTFGW
+523 TIKSDPSFGW
-534 QYTKQA
+534 QFTKQA
-540 NQQATDVALTL
+540 NQQATDIGLTL
-551 ARAFGKVG
+551 ARAFGKVS

>member
-1 MAETT
+1 MSTKDDLKILDDLIANKNVRAGGSARYKNKSYTLAQLVAERNKISTQLEQQGT
-6 KSLQKEYDAALAAFT
+6 AKAKEKQAAQQLTSPEQSLQQQKNRTIAGARGQVETALS
-21 TADAALKNAG
+21 N
-31 LLNLASAQKTFDT
+31 LNIAITRNGDVGSAQKVLSE
-44 ANKAFQAI
+44 AYQA
-52 KARYDAALKLEQK
+52 
-65 SASETTKSNQKKTEE
+65 
-80 AKANQEILLRQ
+80 LR
-91 AQIDLNSVNRRL
+91 AV
-103 SQEQKG
+103 
-109 AASPQKIAQLTSE
+109 SPQDKLLEGVTFSGAVATSA
-122 KNSAQAVFDA
+122 N
-132 IQNGATGKLVKVG
+132 
-145 GTSQVKIVLDQPV
+145 
-158 SATPTVAPTATQGR
+158 R

-185 ATTVTATETVT
+185 VTTAASKKTVT
-196 TPTVTTPTATP
+196 TPTVTTPTAAP

-233 LSKRKLKDTPANR
+233 IAKRKLKDTSANR
-246 EKLRKEFQSKNKP
+246 EKLRKEFQTKNKP

-271 TYTAYSDWTTNEVI
+271 TYTAYSDWTTNDVI

-294 ILKEAVNTE
+294 ILKDAANTDIE
-303 FTDEEIQARI
+303 FSDEEIQARI
-313 KGTQY
+313 KGTKY
-318 FKSITDSQYRFDGAN
+318 FGAITDSQYKFDGAN
-333 SAVQNGLIQSARDA
+333 SAVQNGLIESARNA

-356 LAQTDIDEIAKKV
+356 LSQTDIDEIAKKV
-369 ARNGLTATGV
+369 ARNGLTTTGV

-411 ADAIRQAAR
+411 ADAIRIAAR

-442 VAVTKDSILQKAQ
+442 VAVTQDSILQKAQ

-483 NYAADLLEIDP
+483 NYAADALEIDP
-494 NQIDFTKDSKFAKAF
+494 NQIDFTKDSKWAAAF
-509 GSKETGQMSLTDWT
+509 GTKESGQMSLTDWT
-523 QMIKTDPTFGW
+523 RMIKSDPTFGW

-540 NQQATDVALTL
+540 NQQSTDIALTL
-551 ARAFGKVG
+551 ARAFGKVS